1 MFTHKNL
8 DVWKRS
14 MDLVDKV
21 YTITED
27 FPAKE
32 QFGLT
37 SQIRRAGVSVP
48 VNISE
53 GAARHSPRDYIRFIR
68 ISFGSLSEMETL
80 CLISKRRGFIN
91 ENDLNML
98 LEEMRIIGSQLSKLI
113 KSLENHVNQK

>member
-8 DVWKRS
+8 DVWQRS
-14 MDLVDKV
+14 MDLVDRV

-27 FPAKE
+27 FPGKE

-53 GAARHSPRDYIRFIR
+53 GAARHSPKDYIRFIR
-68 ISFGSLSEMETL
+68 ISFGSLSELETL
-80 CLISKRRGFIN
+80 FLICKRRDFIN
-91 ENDLNML
+91 EKDLYSV
-98 LEEMRIIGSQLSKLI
+98 LEEIRIIGSQLSKLI

>member
-21 YTITED
+21 YTLTEE

-37 SQIRRAGVSVP
+37 SQIRRAGVSIP

-68 ISFGSLSEMETL
+68 ISLGSLSELETL
-80 CLISKRRGFIN
+80 FLISKRRDFIN
-91 ENDLNML
+91 ENDLCSV
-98 LEEMRIIGSQLSKLI
+98 LEEIRIIGSQISKLI